1 MKICQSWHSGI
12 SQIPCHPLW
21 RKGTWRRWNR
31 DILARMPMND
41 YTKAGTRATLRSS
54 SSISIMMSQFRA
66 EKGVLS
72 WIGRSGSQ
80 TIRNVGSAFRNRA
93 DRRIP
98 SEGFNLQLLINN
110 KRLETG
116 KEGISLV
123 TLAKGPYI
131 VKSEIAE
138 KKYLENP
145 LRRRREGERPAA
157 GG

>member
-1 MKICQSWHSGI
+1 
-12 SQIPCHPLW
+12 
-21 RKGTWRRWNR
+21 
-31 DILARMPMND
+31 MNH
-41 YTKAGTRATLRSS
+41 YTKAGTRATLQSS
-54 SSISIMMSQFRA
+54 SSMSIMMSQFRA

-131 VKSEIAE
+131 VKSEIAD
-138 KKYLENP
+138 KKYLGNP

-157 GG
+157 GSAPDFNERASEEGIKFDAEAQATNKCSLLKC